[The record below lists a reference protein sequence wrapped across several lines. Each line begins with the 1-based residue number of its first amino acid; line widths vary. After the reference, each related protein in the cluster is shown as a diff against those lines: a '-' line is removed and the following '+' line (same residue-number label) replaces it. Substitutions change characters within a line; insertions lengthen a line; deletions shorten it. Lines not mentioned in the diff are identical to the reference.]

1 VRQPGCKFDEM
12 PTFEA
17 PTGLDKSS
25 ALKVLAV
32 KEEWFTD
39 SMPLGRPAKEVIEII
54 SGKWI
59 VECAELEG
67 LTPEKTENI
76 KAFLSRTHDKARAA
90 YGRLAVEEPRQ
101 NVFIGTTN
109 LGQYLFDPTG
119 NRRFWPVKI
128 KKFDLD
134 ALKRDR
140 DQLWAEAAAR
150 EAAGASVRM
159 DQKLW
164 AVAGEEQAARLA
176 VDPWQE
182 RLAAVL
188 GESRGVI
195 KSVDVW
201 QLLDLPVGL
210 QTQRHAARLGS
221 VMQAL
226 GFKRKQRRFN
236 GGAPVGV
243 YVRGNEEIEIN
254 IRSNE
259 HGVASL
265 NIVHPKPREVQEE
278 APF

>member
-1 VRQPGCKFDEM
+1 MRLKRRDNAFFAGTVNQSTYLRDE
-12 PTFEA
+12 
-17 PTGLDKSS
+17 TG
-25 ALKVLAV
+25 
-32 KEEWFTD
+32 
-39 SMPLGRPAKEVIEII
+39 G
-54 SGKWI
+54 
-59 VECAELEG
+59 
-67 LTPEKTENI
+67 
-76 KAFLSRTHDKARAA
+76 
-90 YGRLAVEEPRQ
+90 
-101 NVFIGTTN
+101 
-109 LGQYLFDPTG
+109 
-119 NRRFWPVKI
+119 RRFWPITCGQITV
-128 KKFDLD
+128 DEL
-134 ALKRDR
+134 ARDR